1 MATKSTSIQLNDHW
15 QTFIT
20 AQVESGRFASASE
33 VVREGLRLAEERQ
46 KRIDRLNALIDEGE
60 ASGEPVEF
68 DFDAFIAEIGD
79 DAGEEQGERK
89 AA

>member
-1 MATKSTSIQLNDHW
+1 MATKNTSIQLTDHW
-15 QTFIT
+15 QSFIA
-20 AQVESGRFASASE
+20 AQVESGRFGSASE

-60 ASGEPVEF
+60 ASGYIEDF
-68 DFDAFIAEIGD
+68 DFEAYIAAIGD
-79 DAGEEQGERK
+79 DEDDERE

>member
-1 MATKSTSIQLNDHW
+1 MAIKSTSVQLSDHW
-15 QTFIT
+15 QTFI
-20 AQVESGRFASASE
+20 AGQVESGRFGSASE

-60 ASGEPVEF
+60 ASGFIEDF
-68 DFDAFIAEIGD
+68 DFDAYIAAIGD
-79 DAGEEQGERK
+79 DEDDERK